1 MRPISRRLILSSLP
15 ALAAPSAFARMN
27 QADDDEIARRL
38 EAEGF
43 RVSRPRVEVFV
54 PSARGARAA
63 EACADRVAN
72 GIGVVE
78 RELGRVLDT
87 ARYGDGPIRVFISPE
102 IMPSHVYHGYSHPRF
117 NKPWV
122 YFPLRQATADTEPY
136 LHELTHLVLW
146 KYGSHT
152 LREGFA
158 HHVMLRK
165 PRLSGGVNRI
175 HMGISKRAD
184 ADRTAG
190 ESLRGPLGRSLLGFM
205 GANGIP
211 GLDTA
216 VGDARDIYY
225 VTSYS
230 FVASMLDHMDQDR
243 FMELHVA
250 DDVEGASRRVTGRG
264 MEEWRALWLRHLGV
278 ENSEIPA

>member
-1 MRPISRRLILSSLP
+1 MRPITRRLLLSASP
-15 ALAAPSAFARMN
+15 TLAASKAFARMIPG
-27 QADDDEIARRL
+27 DDDDIARSL
-38 EAEGF
+38 EADGF
-43 RVSRPRVEVFV
+43 RVSRPRVEVFA

-63 EACADRVAN
+63 EACAERIADGV
-72 GIGVVE
+72 GVVE
-78 RELGRVLDT
+78 RELGRALDT

-122 YFPLRQATADTEPY
+122 YFPLRQAVADTEPY

-146 KYGSHT
+146 KFGSHT

-175 HMGISKRAD
+175 HMGISNRAD
-184 ADRTAG
+184 ADRIAG
-190 ESLRGPLGRSLLGFM
+190 ESLRGPLGRSLLRFM
-205 GANGIP
+205 GADGIP
-211 GLDTA
+211 GLETA

-230 FVASMLDHMDQDR
+230 FVASMLDHIDQDR

-250 DDVEGASRRVTGRG
+250 DGVEGASRSVTGRE
-264 MEEWRALWLRHLGV
+264 MMEWRALWLKHLGV